1 MTRPDM
7 NDTQLTGD
15 QFEAAG
21 LALSRRS
28 FLAASTAAG
37 GGMLLDFSFPRR
49 GGGGYRHGRGA
60 CGQRCRHHQRVHPHC
75 AG

>member
-1 MTRPDM
+1 MTHPDI
-7 NDTQLTGD
+7 NDTHLTGD

-37 GGMLLDFSFPRR
+37 GGLLLDLSFP
-49 GGGGYRHGRGA
+49 A
-60 CGQRCRHHQRVHPHC
+60 AASAA
-75 AG
+75 AGHTAAAADQTSVLNAR